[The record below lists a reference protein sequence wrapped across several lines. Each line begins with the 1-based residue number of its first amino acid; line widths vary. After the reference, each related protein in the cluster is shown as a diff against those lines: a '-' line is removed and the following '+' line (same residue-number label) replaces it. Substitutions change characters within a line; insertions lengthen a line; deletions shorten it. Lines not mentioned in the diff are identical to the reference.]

1 MAASPVERNDAT
13 LQSSVS
19 SSLSTGPMGGR
30 TEIVEAEKQIPLR
43 EDDVEVVG
51 LDGID
56 DPYSSSTFSPFARWS
71 IVLIIC
77 MGSLIVTSASSMA
90 PSTYRCGCGTLVL
103 LQLGCC

>member
-19 SSLSTGPMGGR
+19 SSLTQVSTGPMG
-30 TEIVEAEKQIPLR
+30 TEIVEAEKQISLR
-43 EDDVEVVG
+43 EDEVEVVG

-56 DPYSSSTFSPFARWS
+56 DPYSSSTFSPLARWT

-90 PSTYRCGCGTLVL
+90 PSTYG
-103 LQLGCC
+103 

>member
-1 MAASPVERNDAT
+1 MAASPVERTDAS

-19 SSLSTGPMGGR
+19 SSLTQVDTGPTGGR
-30 TEIVEAEKQIPLR
+30 TEIVEEEKQIPLSQL
-43 EDDVEVVG
+43 VEVVG

-56 DPYSSSTFSPFARWS
+56 DPYSSSTFSPLARWT

-90 PSTYRCGCGTLVL
+90 PSTYG
-103 LQLGCC
+103 